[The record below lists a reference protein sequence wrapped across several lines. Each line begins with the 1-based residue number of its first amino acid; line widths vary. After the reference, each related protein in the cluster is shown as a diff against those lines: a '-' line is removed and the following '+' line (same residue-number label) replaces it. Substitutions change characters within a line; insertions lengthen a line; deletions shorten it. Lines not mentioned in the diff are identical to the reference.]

1 MNIDAN
7 IKFKNNYRLQHID
20 TITGETL
27 HDLEFHN
34 VVLDQIID
42 TVERAPRNGGY
53 TKGKFG
59 IAIGSGSG
67 TPSASDTQLFH
78 EIKAFIGKDD
88 GVTGI
93 CSKKDNNTLL
103 FSVSVTIPASASEV
117 YDISEVGVCFNSYG
131 NSNKTIVTHALIL
144 DSEGNPITVKKKDT
158 DKIILNCEVYI
169 TFESEGIENFDV
181 AAFVSNSSRVGTV
194 SIQYRFGAATS
205 LEAERVSNYYW
216 SNIYS
221 TDGLD
226 MYRNCSSTYD
236 LYNTLNSPKWVK
248 DKDARTLTVNFGPS
262 RMLEFSMPTYIRG
275 ITFGKLGTIK
285 LPNEVIFPR
294 YKISNITVGVGD
306 GKTTKFKCPLNYFI
320 QDSETIRVGNEEK
333 IRDTDYTID
342 NEANQDEL
350 IELSAGNEAIIS
362 GGFDNGD
369 PALFRKPF
377 GKLSSVGSGDGFHS
391 GGQYGPR
398 RLDASHP
405 LYLDFKEPVKLN
417 TLRVPSNSE
426 GTFTL
431 FGRNTEE
438 EDWNLIGQLTPNRE
452 NNHYNFDL
460 CYYRYIKLTSTT
472 ATPYVF
478 GISSGSGYTDKYTT
492 IEECKK
498 DCWFIGYVGDGIEF
512 TTPPPEGAAI
522 TMDAYTDLPF
532 VSPNNVLDLSATLT
546 FHF

>member
-1 MNIDAN
+1 MNIDAS

-20 TITGETL
+20 TMTGETL

-42 TVERAPRNGGY
+42 TVQFIPVYPQGG
-53 TKGKFG
+53 FG
-59 IAIGSGSG
+59 IAIGNGSG

-78 EIKAFIGKDD
+78 EIKRFLEENGENR
-88 GVTGI
+88 VTVN

-103 FSVSVTIPASASEV
+103 FSLSVTIPASASEV
-117 YDISEVGVCFNSYG
+117 YDISEVGVCFYSSTSG
-131 NSNKTIVTHALIL
+131 NGTPVTHALIL
-144 DSEGNPITVKKKDT
+144 DSEGNPIIVKKKDT
-158 DKIILNCEVYI
+158 DKIILNCELYV
-169 TFESEGIENFDV
+169 TFESEGIENFDIEG
-181 AAFVSNSSRVGTV
+181 FVDGSSYLGTLG
-194 SIQYRFGAATS
+194 IRYDFGAATS
-205 LEAERVSNYYW
+205 LEAQRVSRAYYADYNC
-216 SNIYS
+216 NIY
-221 TDGLD
+221 T
-226 MYRNCSSTYD
+226 NCPSTYH
-236 LYNTLNSPKWVK
+236 LSSPSWIK
-248 DKDARTLTVNFGPS
+248 DKNAKTLTVNFGPS
-262 RMLEFSMPTYIRG
+262 RLPEFSMPTYIRG

-285 LPNEVIFPR
+285 LPNETIFPR
-294 YKISNITVGVGD
+294 YKVSNIIVGIGD
-306 GKTTKFKCPLNYFI
+306 GETTKFKCPLNYFI
-320 QDSETIRVGNEEK
+320 QESETIRVGAEEK
-333 IRDTDYTID
+333 IRNTDYTID

-362 GGFDNGD
+362 GGLYYQYYGCL
-369 PALFRKPF
+369 PIFRKPF
-377 GKLSSVGSGDGFHS
+377 GKIYEPERLIGGSF
-391 GGQYGPR
+391 GQEYF
-398 RLDASHP
+398 DASNP

-417 TLRVPSNSE
+417 TLRVPLSSS

-438 EDWNLIGQLTPNRE
+438 EDWTLIGQFTPNEE

-472 ATPYVF
+472 KTPLVNDTGY
-478 GISSGSGYTDKYTT
+478 GSGYTDKYTT

-498 DCWFIGYVGDGIEF
+498 NCWFIGYVGDGIEF
-512 TTPPPEGAAI
+512 TTPPPKDAVI